1 MFNPL
6 VDSFDELSDSQ
17 ISEKVSDLSRRY
29 FQSKNPQVQ
38 QQIAVILDMFR
49 EEQQTRMLKQ
59 QQANKDSDDPD
70 LDNLINID

>member
-6 VDSFDELSDSQ
+6 VDSFNELSDNQ
-17 ISEKVSDLSRRY
+17 ISEKISDLSKRY
-29 FQSKNPQVQ
+29 FQSRNPQVQ

>member
-6 VDSFDELSDSQ
+6 VDSFNELSDNQ
-17 ISEKVSDLSRRY
+17 ISEKISDLSKRY
-29 FQSKNPQVQ
+29 FQSRNPQVQ
-38 QQIAVILDMFR
+38 QQIAVVLDMFR